1 MPRKSSPRTNGKAV
15 VVPHDVSDEVSSH
28 LIKAYEYVHIAN
40 KCSYVQKKMVN
51 VLLAN
56 AYENLL
62 TKREHEIPI
71 SVLCEH
77 IGLGSNNISY
87 VKELF
92 RNLMD
97 IKFEWNILDTSEENW
112 TIVTAVSRAT
122 IRGNTLLYAYDD
134 YLARQLYNPAIYAAL
149 DLHMQNRFTSTYAYT
164 LYEQVA
170 RFLNQGLTATPKI
183 PIKTFRKLMGVDD
196 DKTSL
201 QEFKI
206 FNRAVLKPAMDEINR
221 LSDLWIECGFE
232 RENRRVVAVQFSY
245 RKKHDSEMQ
254 FQQVLPMS
262 GTTHEEDRVSRLSRI
277 MMDISVSKKD
287 AESAALLY
295 DDQLIIDTVQYV
307 KDKYEQGEIKKSIG
321 AYFLATIKKQ
331 AVVGES
337 TYEKE
342 QRAKKEQAK
351 RQTEI
356 AVEAETA
363 RESEH
368 GNAWKTALAI
378 FEERLEKKSDAE
390 RQELIDA
397 FAQSGLNGTIKAGLA
412 KSGIERPS
420 VRAAFIGFA
429 MPLLLSVDELA
440 AANAMLP
447 PVKKKTARAG
457 A

>member
-1 MPRKSSPRTNGKAV
+1 MPRKASPRTKGTV
-15 VVPHDVSDEVSSH
+15 LTVPNDVTEEPSSH

-56 AYENLL
+56 AYSNLL

-77 IGLGSNNISY
+77 IGLGSNNIPY

-122 IRGNTLLYAYDD
+122 IRGNTLIYAYDD

-149 DLHMQNRFTSTYAYT
+149 DLQIQNRFTSTYAYT
-164 LYEQVA
+164 LYEQIA

-183 PIKTFRKLMGVDD
+183 PIKVFRKLMGVDD

-221 LSDLWIECGFE
+221 LSDLWVEVEFE
-232 RENRRVVAVQFSY
+232 RESRRVAAVQFSF
-245 RKKHDSEMQ
+245 RKKHVSELQ
-254 FQQVLPMS
+254 FQPDLPM
-262 GTTHEEDRVSRLSRI
+262 GEATHEEDRVTRLAKL
-277 MMDISVSKKD
+277 MMEINVSKKD

-295 DDQLIIDTVQYV
+295 DDQLIIDTVQYA
-307 KDKYEQGEIKKSIG
+307 KDQFEKGEIKKSIG

-342 QRAKKEQAK
+342 LRAKKDIAK
-351 RQTEI
+351 RQKEAQSAK
-356 AVEAETA
+356 AVAKEME
-363 RESEH
+363 
-368 GNAWKTALAI
+368 GNSAWKSAVSLFEQRLAQ
-378 FEERLEKKSDAE
+378 KSEVE
-390 RQELIDA
+390 RQQLIAA
-397 FAQSGLNGTIKAGLA
+397 FAESGLNGTIRAGLN
-412 KSGIERPS
+412 KQGIERAS
-420 VRAAFIGFA
+420 VRAAFTGFA
-429 MPLLLSVDELA
+429 MPYLLTAEELEGAQTVLPSRGVAVA
-440 AANAMLP
+440 ARH
-447 PVKKKTARAG
+447 T
-457 A
+457 